1 MIANYQVLVAV
12 RTISKLR
19 LEATDAVPDKDEQ
32 SLSDVEFTLG
42 EFESADKWL
51 QPLKSI
57 KQQQN

>member
-1 MIANYQVLVAV
+1 MLVAV

-19 LEATDAVPDKDEQ
+19 LDAKDDVPDKDEQ

-51 QPLKSI
+51 QPLRP
-57 KQQQN
+57 